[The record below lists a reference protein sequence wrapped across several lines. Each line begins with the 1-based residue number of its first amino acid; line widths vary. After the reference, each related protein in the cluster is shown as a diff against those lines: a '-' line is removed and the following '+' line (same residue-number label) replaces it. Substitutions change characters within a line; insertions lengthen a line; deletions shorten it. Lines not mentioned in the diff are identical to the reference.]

1 MIKSHLRRRHSLI
14 VAYFTL
20 NRKIKKRRGRKNS
33 RIPRENI
40 EEDHY
45 EGKSTTW
52 THTQLSSTP
61 TFLWPVARAYG
72 DWERERKKGGI
83 IRDTARTRPRRAN
96 KMIGDEK
103 GAARRRWFCWCKK
116 GDPPLRIALKE
127 TDCVGLSCPPPLFVW
142 PAVHKSSALDKS
154 RKKMKGIN

>member
-20 NRKIKKRRGRKNS
+20 NREIKKRRGRKNS

-72 DWERERKKGGI
+72 YWERERKEGGI
-83 IRDTARTRPRRAN
+83 IRDTARTRPRRTRWSGM
-96 KMIGDEK
+96 KKVLRGVGGFV
-103 GAARRRWFCWCKK
+103 GARKEIPRWESRSKK
-116 GDPPLRIALKE
+116 PTVSAFPALPPSSSGQLSINLR
-127 TDCVGLSCPPPLFVW
+127 P
-142 PAVHKSSALDKS
+142 
-154 RKKMKGIN
+154 